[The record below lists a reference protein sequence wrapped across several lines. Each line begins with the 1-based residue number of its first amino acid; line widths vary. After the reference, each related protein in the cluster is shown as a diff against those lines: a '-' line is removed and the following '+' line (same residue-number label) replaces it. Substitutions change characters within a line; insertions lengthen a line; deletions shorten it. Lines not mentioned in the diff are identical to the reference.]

1 MSRHGHRL
9 LAPEAQGML
18 VCPKSGWRY
27 QEAAPGVL
35 RCLDWPEERSLP
47 LNPGESDLP

>member
-1 MSRHGHRL
+1 MGSVAGPD
-9 LAPEAQGML
+9 ASGPL
-18 VCPKSGWRY
+18 VCPASGGRS
-27 QEAAPGVL
+27 QEVTPGVL